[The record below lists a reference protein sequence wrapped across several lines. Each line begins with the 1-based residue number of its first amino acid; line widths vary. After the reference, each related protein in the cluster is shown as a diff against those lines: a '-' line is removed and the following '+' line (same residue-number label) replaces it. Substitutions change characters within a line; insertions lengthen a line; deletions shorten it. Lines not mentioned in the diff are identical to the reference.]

1 MKSTTSQ
8 NFMILTYLTTH
19 DGITGNDA
27 RNLFGCTRLPARIK
41 DLEKQGHVFESE
53 WDYSLNR
60 FGNKVRF
67 KRYKL
72 VEE

>member
-1 MKSTTSQ
+1 MQSQ
-8 NFMILTYLTTH
+8 NQMILAYLNEH
-19 DGITGNDA
+19 RSISGNEA

-41 DLEKQGHVFESE
+41 DLEKRGHTFDSE

-72 VEE
+72 VNAYEE